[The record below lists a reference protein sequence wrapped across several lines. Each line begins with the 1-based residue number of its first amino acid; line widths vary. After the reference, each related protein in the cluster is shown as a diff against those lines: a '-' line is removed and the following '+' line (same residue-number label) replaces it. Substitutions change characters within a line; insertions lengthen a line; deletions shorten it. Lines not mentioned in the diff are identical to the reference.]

1 MSYIAL
7 ARKWRPR
14 TFNEIIG
21 QEHVNL
27 ALINSLRLQRIHHAY
42 LFTGTRGVGKTSIAR
57 LFAKALNCEQGITD
71 TPCLQCDTCISI
83 EQGRFIDLIEIDGAS
98 RTRVEDTRELLD
110 NVQYVPSSGR
120 FKIYL
125 IDEVHM
131 LSTHSFNALLKT
143 LEEPPSHVKFLLA
156 TTESQKLPATILSR
170 CLQFN
175 LRHVPEETI
184 ALHLNTILTAEKLS
198 FEADATSLL
207 AKAAK
212 GSIRD
217 ALSLLDQAIACS
229 GEKLKTASIKDILGF
244 TQQDYAIDILL
255 SLAKCLPEQLLDISK
270 LIATEGSHFS
280 YVVDELLSHLHQ
292 LSIHQAVPSQ
302 TPMPPALQNFTST
315 FSPEDIQLFYQ
326 IVLNGGQELHLAPTP
341 LIGFQ
346 MLLLRM
352 YTFRPAPIAASP
364 ALLYENMPE
373 ESTNTNNAII
383 AHTPSTH
390 IDQSVSDTLL
400 ATTGPISHGQ
410 SVTNWAAML
419 PALKLSGLALN
430 AAENA
435 EFISKTNNEVLLR
448 VSKGHQSVFTTTVM
462 KRIEQG
468 LTNYYQEVIK
478 LTICSAQ
485 EEPSTP
491 AKLKTEADIKMKQSA
506 AEKLRDDPF
515 FQQLQQEFSAE
526 LVTDSVA
533 SLRDE
538 L

>member
-14 TFNEIIG
+14 TFNEVVG

-27 ALINSLRLQRIHHAY
+27 ALINSLKLQRLHHAY

-184 ALHLNTILTAEKLS
+184 ALHLNTILTAEEIS
-198 FEADATSLL
+198 FEEDATQVL

-229 GEKLKTASIKDILGF
+229 SDKLKTAHIKDILGY
-244 TQQDYAIDILL
+244 TQLDYAIDILHSL
-255 SLAKCLPEQLLDISK
+255 SKRLPDQLLHISK
-270 LIATEGSHFS
+270 RIAAEGAHFN

-292 LSIHQAVPSQ
+292 LSIHQAVPTQ
-302 TPMPPALQNFTST
+302 IPMPSALQNLTNT

-352 YTFRPAPIAASP
+352 YTFRPAPIVASP
-364 ALLYENMPE
+364 SLMYETMPV
-373 ESTNTNNAII
+373 ESTKKSDTMIDHAL
-383 AHTPSTH
+383 STLPAN
-390 IDQSVSDTLL
+390 SVSDTFQADTL
-400 ATTGPISHGQ
+400 PISRDQ

-435 EFISKTNNEVLLR
+435 EFISKADNEVLLR
-448 VSKGHQSVFTTTVM
+448 VAKGHLSVFTTAVM
-462 KRIEQG
+462 QRIEQG

-478 LTICSAQ
+478 LKLCSDQ

-491 AKLKTEADIKMKQSA
+491 AKLKTEADIKMKQNA

-533 SLRDE
+533 SLSDE